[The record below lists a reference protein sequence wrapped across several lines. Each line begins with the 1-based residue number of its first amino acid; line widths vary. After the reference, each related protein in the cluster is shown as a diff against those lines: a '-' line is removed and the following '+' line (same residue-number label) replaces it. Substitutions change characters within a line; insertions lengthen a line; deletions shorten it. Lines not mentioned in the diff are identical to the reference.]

1 MPNLCYKP
9 CGIKQKADSI
19 KQKASGFTAFR
30 RDEKREEKNG
40 KWGEKS
46 SCG

>member
-1 MPNLCYKP
+1 MVKVRRE
-9 CGIKQKADSI
+9 I
-19 KQKASGFTAFR
+19 KASGFTAFR

-46 SCG
+46 PCG